1 MAYFCYSGRSYS
13 NSLTSLAIVSI
24 FYVGLTHGLIDAPT
38 GMVTCNYIFKAL
50 LQYVSLIAT
59 FDFISNNLCK
69 FFNKLKGTFNMKKI
83 NPNVNVLGTLC
94 GAQGFK
100 C

>member
-24 FYVGLTHGLIDAPT
+24 SFVGLTLGLIDTPT
-38 GMVTCNYIFKAL
+38 SMVTCNYIFKAL
-50 LQYVSLIAT
+50 LQLFALIST
-59 FDFISNNLCK
+59 FDFIYKLCK
-69 FFNKLKGTFNMKKI
+69 FCNELKGTFNMKKI
-83 NPNVNVLGTLC
+83 NPLVNVLGMLC